1 MSTIDSGQDY
11 DFISTLTFASGSGT
25 CNITFHNGSFG
36 AINGTAY
43 YRAGTSGGWTSLS
56 VSGTSTTFPV
66 SSTTMQ
72 IANNWSK
79 NGDNYTTQSFRGQS
93 SNLTKIAISLKA
105 VLTGTIGSTFMGSF
119 AWGCSSL
126 TSLDIPDTSGV
137 TSVGSSFMDY
147 YANECSSLERLILP
161 SVGWFATNNVTWR
174 VPSSR
179 LNNLKG
185 YVKNPTDLAD
195 WQDLVVSGETLYTN
209 YIRSTGDVLLEA
221 TITNVVSIGN
231 INSII
236 I

>member
-1 MSTIDSGQDY
+1 
-11 DFISTLTFASGSGT
+11 
-25 CNITFHNGSFG
+25 
-36 AINGTAY
+36 
-43 YRAGTSGGWTSLS
+43 
-56 VSGTSTTFPV
+56 
-66 SSTTMQ
+66 
-72 IANNWSK
+72 
-79 NGDNYTTQSFRGQS
+79 
-93 SNLTKIAISLKA
+93 
-105 VLTGTIGSTFMGSF
+105 
-119 AWGCSSL
+119 
-126 TSLDIPDTSGV
+126 
-137 TSVGSSFMDY
+137 MDY